1 MKIITD
7 IAVFFNIFILI
18 VLLFGLFFKFENPKQ
33 KAAYGITMA
42 ISMISY
48 LLTLSTVIA
57 FGAILKHNFNMLY
70 LVLCVISPFVIGYFV
85 KYETLKK
92 YTVIQI
98 LFFAASLIFLFWFW

>member
-7 IAVFFNIFILI
+7 IAVFFNIIILI
-18 VLLFGLFFKFENPKQ
+18 VLLFGLFFKFKKPKR
-33 KAAYGITMA
+33 KATYGIIMA

-48 LLTLSTVIA
+48 LFTLSVVIA
-57 FGAILKHNFNMLY
+57 LGIILKHNFNILY
-70 LVLCVISPFVIGYFV
+70 LVLCVISPFIIGYFI

-98 LFFAASLIFLFWFW
+98 VFFAASLIFLFCL